1 MIIPNGC
8 IMFRKSVA
16 GGMGSDGYPTTS
28 TEEWIGCVECQILP
42 GVNLQSRSRGEAT
55 TSHSYTLLV
64 DRMELPSE
72 VIKLYYEGKE
82 IGQFS
87 IRSYEHLDAVFQT
100 RIIIG

>member
-8 IMFRKSVA
+8 IMFRKTVA
-16 GGMGSDGYPTTS
+16 GGMGSDGYPAATT
-28 TEEWIGCVECQILP
+28 EHWVGCVECQILP
-42 GVNLQSRSRGEAT
+42 SGNLQSRSRGEAT
-55 TSHSYTLLV
+55 TTHSYTLLI

-100 RIIIG
+100 KIII